1 MKKDNK
7 TQNIQWHSPFRGA
20 IKIELEPY
28 KDILEYIDEKSIT
41 KKPLQIDLLVIRK
54 PSDVKIEN
62 AIGRIFRAFNLMEY
76 KSPTDYLSV
85 DDFYRVS
92 AYANLLK
99 ADAKYEGGIL
109 FGDLTISLVSSKP
122 PMLVFE
128 HLKSIRGYELVKQE
142 AGIYYLNKEKE
153 IPVQFIALDEL
164 SSEHTWLAA
173 LTNHI
178 TEDKLSSITA
188 DYNPAEKNEY
198 KDSIMDTV
206 AKANFAFIKKLRED
220 NFMSKAWL
228 EIFNPEIEAEVER
241 RTQESNKKILEFK
254 EAAQESEK
262 KARDALMKVVIELN
276 NMDITITQI
285 AKITEL
291 PEAKIQDILKNLA

>member
-1 MKKDNK
+1 
-7 TQNIQWHSPFRGA
+7 
-20 IKIELEPY
+20 
-28 KDILEYIDEKSIT
+28 
-41 KKPLQIDLLVIRK
+41 
-54 PSDVKIEN
+54 
-62 AIGRIFRAFNLMEY
+62 
-76 KSPTDYLSV
+76 
-85 DDFYRVS
+85 
-92 AYANLLK
+92 LK
-99 ADAKYEGGIL
+99 ADAKHEGGIP

-128 HLKSIRGYELVKQE
+128 HLKSVRGYELVIQE

-164 SSEHTWLAA
+164 SSEHKWLVA

-198 KDSIMDTV
+198 KESIMDAV
-206 AKANFAFIKKLRED
+206 AKANYAYIKRLRED
-220 NFMSKAWL
+220 NIMSKTWL

-241 RTQESNKKILEFK
+241 RTLESDKKILEFK
-254 EAAQESEK
+254 AAVQESEKKLRESEK
-262 KARDALMKVVIELN
+262 KARESEKKAREDALMKVVIELN

-291 PEAKIQDILKNLA
+291 PEAKIQDILRNSA